1 MIKNKKNACILQKN
15 SVIDITLFQRSSVV
29 EQSAVNRSVVGSSP
43 TAGAIKSPLDFF
55 RGFIL
60 FHFFYAICYIIY
72 FVVLIAVEAEIFNF
86 SADLLYIFIH
96 YAGYAKLYFLPNFGA
111 PFFDACVHC

>member
-43 TAGAIKSPLDFF
+43 TAGAIKSPLIFSGALF
-55 RGFIL
+55 YSIL
-60 FHFFYAICYIIY
+60 F
-72 FVVLIAVEAEIFNF
+72 LFN
-86 SADLLYIFIH
+86 LLYYIFCCFNN
-96 YAGYAKLYFLPNFGA
+96 G
-111 PFFDACVHC
+111 